1 MIVIDLSKQHALD
14 ANTKLIQQIDFK
26 CNLENNVVIFFISEE
41 PKETVLDFLKGIVK
55 AFWFWFLL
63 YSKMTQYNTL
73 KVKLPNSQLNKLK

>member
-55 AFWFWFLL
+55 AF
-63 YSKMTQYNTL
+63 
-73 KVKLPNSQLNKLK
+73 